1 MSTIRNT
8 VPAAAEARICHSFQ
22 FPFIP
27 EKQKSSQN
35 LTFTMG
41 KKFLFDRFFF
51 KRKFMLM
58 IMLSFCAV
66 KHLQYS

>member
-27 EKQKSSQN
+27 EKQKSSLN

-41 KKFLFDRFFF
+41 KKFLIDRFFF
-51 KRKFMLM
+51 KEN
-58 IMLSFCAV
+58 SC
-66 KHLQYS
+66 